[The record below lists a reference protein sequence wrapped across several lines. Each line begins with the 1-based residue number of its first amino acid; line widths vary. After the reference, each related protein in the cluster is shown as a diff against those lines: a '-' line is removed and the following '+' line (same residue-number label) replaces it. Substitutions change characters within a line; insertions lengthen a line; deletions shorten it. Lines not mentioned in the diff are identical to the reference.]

1 MNKLTIKKGNK
12 KYEFGINNI
21 KYILGNHIEEKYEFM
36 QIIKEV
42 MLNIKDTEYS
52 LKNIGHAEILF
63 NDKPINNKTMNYFF
77 INENYSINND
87 LKLTSQSIISKYLE
101 IMISK
106 TDNIDT
112 INTINI
118 LLESFSDELD
128 TDIIYPRFI
137 TYTPKQF
144 LKILNPLFLKN
155 NDQSNEYDLS
165 YNEIIIFQLKMINY
179 ISNNQKNNKVLCL
192 IDIPKL
198 TKEIHDYIKT
208 MDQCYVIISTL
219 IYETNLILEDI
230 YLIDDITLDLQNE
243 EELYNFFINKGINTI
258 QEAKDNMKIIIK
270 NKLDFTSI
278 TKK

>member
-128 TDIIYPRFI
+128 TDIIYTRFI

-198 TKEIHDYIKT
+198 TKEIHDYIKA
-208 MDQCYVIISTL
+208 MDQCYVIVSTL

>member
-42 MLNIKDTEYS
+42 MLNIKDTDYS